1 MRPRQRTLADWQTAL
16 EASGWEGRK
25 ARGEWSGPCPVCGG
39 TDRFHVAAG
48 RRVAVV
54 ASCRKGCGF
63 PEIARAV
70 FGDRPRPSLDPWRNG
85 RPAWQGEPRGS
96 RKTAPRAA
104 PSPSSSPSRSVPDA
118 RAALAARLWWHSVPV
133 PPNPE
138 HPARRWAARRDL
150 WPASRPFPDTVRWLS
165 PWRVRPG
172 AVIAAFAP
180 LGPGPAPSGVQC
192 VHIGPDGSPATDRD
206 GLGKRSHGS
215 MRGAVCLIGD
225 PLPEAVRVHVAE
237 GLADALA
244 IAARCDGVALAAGGT
259 SGFPRLADPLATL
272 SLPVTVW
279 PDGDPEGRKAAQKLA
294 EALRARGLP
303 VHVAPVPDSEDPA
316 SMAGPGNEWR
326 NTA

>member
-1 MRPRQRTLADWQTAL
+1 MSPRTLADWRAAL
-16 EASGWEGRK
+16 AASGWTPARK
-25 ARGEWSGPCPVCGG
+25 TGPEWAGPCPVCGG
-39 TDRFHVAAG
+39 VDRFHVGTG
-48 RRVAVV
+48 RRVAVL
-54 ASCRKGCGF
+54 AGCRKGCTF

-70 FGDRPRPSLDPWRNG
+70 FGEARPRPDPEPWRT
-85 RPAWQGEPRGS
+85 RPAWQKTPETATEP
-96 RKTAPRAA
+96 P
-104 PSPSSSPSRSVPDA
+104 PSRTPSEA
-118 RAALAARLWWHSVPV
+118 RQSLAARLWARSVAIPAD
-133 PPNPE
+133 PA

-150 WPASRPFPDTVRWLS
+150 WPAYRPFPDAVRWLP

-225 PLPEAVRVHVAE
+225 PLPQAGRVHVAE

-244 IAARCDGVALAAGGT
+244 IAARCDGAALAAGGT
-259 SGFPRLADPLATL
+259 SGFPRLADPLAAL

-279 PDGDPEGRKAAQKLA
+279 PDGDPEGREAARKLA